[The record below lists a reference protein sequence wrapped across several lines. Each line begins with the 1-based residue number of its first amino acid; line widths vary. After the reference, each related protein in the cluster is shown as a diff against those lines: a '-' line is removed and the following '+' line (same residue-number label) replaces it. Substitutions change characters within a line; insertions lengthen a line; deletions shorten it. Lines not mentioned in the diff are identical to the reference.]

1 VHILVLEQATYLH
14 ACQIASSNSVKQH
27 KLRKRIA
34 WLSEKEGKAKE
45 FVSLYIP
52 LEASIDRVIATL
64 KNELADEEKNSQKLR
79 GILKQVIRYLKE
91 KKEIPENGCA
101 IFAGVFSSNEQES
114 ELLNVEEVI
123 PPEPITKY
131 LYEVNDHFE
140 LQPLRDI
147 LRNQKIVG
155 IIALTSKEASF
166 GLQYDEHLQYLESMT
181 SGISGKTEKGGQSQR
196 RYERERDMAIA
207 YFFRR
212 IAEHATKA
220 FLENSR
226 ITVLLV
232 GGPGQTKNDFLKSDY
247 LHYELSNMVLN
258 VVDTQYA
265 GKEAIKEISD
275 KSSEALKN
283 MCGPEEKKIVQRLMA
298 ELNKQTGLATYGL
311 DRVLDSLRNGEA
323 SVAIVNDDTSIVEVV
338 ALCKKCGLSKSQLAL
353 GTKAQVAREMA
364 SSPCL
369 KCKSTEY
376 EVVEKDIV
384 DVLEDL
390 ASRTDAVVEVISSPS
405 AEKAQLAA
413 LGGIAAL
420 LRYKHAGN

>member
-52 LEASIDRVIATL
+52 LETSLDRVIATL

-114 ELLNVEEVI
+114 ELLN
-123 PPEPITKY
+123 
-131 LYEVNDHFE
+131 LYEVNDYFE

-220 FLENSR
+220 FLENSK

-265 GKEAIKEISD
+265 GKEAIREISD
-275 KSSEALKN
+275 KSSEVLKN

-353 GTKAQVAREMA
+353 GTKAQVAREMV

-376 EVVEKDIV
+376 EIVEKDIV